1 MLSRNLPP
9 YCASSANLTTSLG
22 RQAGMQSSS
31 SSSQFSDCS
40 SLLQGLL
47 SIQLELFS
55 LRCDVFGDCHWL
67 GIAAAQFVVLGGS
80 LAAKELC
87 GGMAG

>member
-1 MLSRNLPP
+1 
-9 YCASSANLTTSLG
+9 
-22 RQAGMQSSS
+22 MQSSS

-67 GIAAAQFVVLGGS
+67 GIAECFSVAAARLAVGRLGSAACIYYCFAAGS
-80 LAAKELC
+80 TSKLLYLS
-87 GGMAG
+87 